1 MHTANFGVRRRCLL
15 AALVE
20 VTLTL
25 DFFSSNAM
33 RLIPVQLRLSN
44 RSTADPDSR
53 HTLELAPS
61 PSAVHFLKPRQLP
74 NAPADRDRL
83 DLCDVVDDLEVH
95 SGALSQYF
103 GGGGRR
109 SIDGTKAQLAEPP
122 FSASPRGRSSPGT
135 ALTPH
140 FIFRAGGQRC
150 HRAWAA

>member
-1 MHTANFGVRRRCLL
+1 MHTANFGARRRCLL

-83 DLCDVVDDLEVH
+83 DLCDVVDDLKCILVH
-95 SGALSQYF
+95 YRSTSGAAEDGAYTGHRPSWRN
-103 GGGGRR
+103 RR
-109 SIDGTKAQLAEPP
+109 SRHPP
-122 FSASPRGRSSPGT
+122 
-135 ALTPH
+135 
-140 FIFRAGGQRC
+140 
-150 HRAWAA
+150 